1 MYLEINFKKKI
12 GTGLLKIIEIC
23 EVQSH
28 WEFMEWRLS
37 ETFINYLRNKKKTLF
52 SWGVVVNP

>member
-12 GTGLLKIIEIC
+12 GTGLLKIIEIR